1 MKSAIMI
8 RKTGPISVN
17 KLPDR
22 SDSEIRYHAAMER
35 GSKALLQAIFETGK
49 IHGFMTREQ
58 EIEAISWAYNV
69 DVTLS

>member
-8 RKTGPISVN
+8 RRTGPISVN

-22 SDSEIRYHAAMER
+22 SDSEIRYQAAMER
-35 GSKALLQAIFETGK
+35 GSKAFLQAILDTGK
-49 IHGFMTREQ
+49 VYGPMTQQQ
-58 EIEAISWAYNV
+58 ELEAISWAYNV